1 MFSQKVQ
8 EELGYYVYCLVDPR
22 DKKIFYIGKGVG
34 NRVFAHAC
42 DALEYEDAN
51 TDKLEKIR
59 EIMKSGYEVE
69 HYIIRHKL
77 TEEDAFTVESVLIDF
92 LTYQEFNTESL
103 LTNIVA
109 GHHQWDEG
117 IMTTDQIMQIYD
129 CKPLQLKSGH
139 KLLMVNLNRTY
150 NKKDKNGMRV
160 NSDLYEITRKYW
172 KVSKHNADQIDYL
185 LGVYKGV
192 VRCVLKPTTEWL
204 PFKHREKDGRVI
216 IRYYVEGIIDDKEGN
231 DLYLNKDVTE
241 YPFPSGGAIR
251 YIRENSESAN
261 EITSVATNLKTSD
274 TPKKLKTSEFP
285 WDIKLWEPIKAE
297 LLKHVKVKMAI
308 PQGRPYV
315 TIPSVAN
322 KGKIACGMSYS
333 VRESEVYVWM
343 ETYQGEE
350 MKEKILIAMSKLPSD
365 HPFKD
370 AALSQGKKNKNK
382 WAWSIKQQIEK
393 TDSNLVKWCSDRI
406 LAVYIAMED
415 MAL

>member
-42 DALEYEDAN
+42 DALEYEDVN

-59 EIMKSGYEVE
+59 EIIKSGHEVE

-77 TEEDAFTVESVLIDF
+77 TEEDALTVESVLIDF

-216 IRYYVEGIIDDKEGN
+216 IRYYVEGVIDDKEGN

-251 YIRENSESAN
+251 YIRENIESAN
-261 EITSVATNLKTSD
+261 EITSD

-285 WDIKLWEPIKAE
+285 WETKLWEPVKTE
-297 LLKHVKVKMAI
+297 LLKHVKIKMAI

-315 TIPSVAN
+315 TIQSVAN
-322 KGKIACGMSYS
+322 KGKIACGISYS

-343 ETYQGEE
+343 ETYQGED

-365 HPFKD
+365 HPLRD
-370 AALSQGKKNKNK
+370 ADLSQGKKNKNK
-382 WAWSIKQQIEK
+382 WAWSIKQQIDK
-393 TDSNLVKWCSDRI
+393 TDPGLVKWCSDRI
-406 LAVYIAMED
+406 LAIYTTMED